1 MTPRLQNCWEFMK
14 CGREPGG
21 LKANTSGICPA
32 AADASFDG
40 INSGVCAG
48 RICWAVAGT
57 FCNEKIQGT
66 FAEKRK
72 SCTACEFYKKVQTEE
87 KTAERRPKFLK
98 FISKADGNPVFDKMK
113 HRRVKA
119 GERFVSQGEIT
130 DTAFIIE
137 RGSCLVIVE
146 KEGVQYPVNHYGQG
160 DIVGGVGILTGE
172 PRLAHVETETDMDLW
187 VLKRSH
193 FEDISKKDPEVL
205 NFLTEIVADRFDSR
219 RPTAYRTIGKYIATD
234 IIGRGGFSIVYKG
247 VHKSLNLPVAIKMM
261 RHDMALDTEFIK
273 NFHNEAKTI
282 AGLNHEN
289 IVKIYDIE
297 ERYRTLFIIMEHVI
311 GKPLNEMINHLKVI
325 PPLLAVDFLV
335 QICEALGYAHER
347 KIIHRDINPTNIIVQ
362 QNDRL
367 KILDFGLACPVGTK
381 DFSNAGTAYYMA
393 PEQIQGEPVDPRT
406 DVYALGITAYEMV
419 TGEKAFSEIDIKGVL
434 TMRIEK
440 EIPDPTAVVPT
451 LPDELRGFILKA
463 AHRDPNQRYQN
474 AGQALKV
481 LRPLVKDR
489 MVTQNNLSFE
499 NHKMSTFFLIYKEE
513 HQFALNRLMD
523 EFGNKVQK
531 LGVELKVADFRDV

>member
-1 MTPRLQNCWEFMK
+1 MK
-14 CGREPGG
+14 CGRELGG
-21 LKANTSGICPA
+21 QKADKAGICPA

-57 FCNEKIQGT
+57 FCDGKIQGT

-72 SCTACEFYKKVQTEE
+72 SCTACEFYKKVQAEEE
-87 KTAERRPKFLK
+87 KAERNPKFLK
-98 FISKADGNPVFDKMK
+98 IISEADGNPIFDKMK

-119 GERFVSQGEIT
+119 GGRFVTQGEIA
-130 DTAFIIE
+130 DTAFIIQ

-172 PRLAHVETETDMDLW
+172 PRLAHVEAETDMDLW
-187 VLKRSH
+187 VLKRCH

-247 VHKSLNLPVAIKMM
+247 VHKTLNLPVAIKMM

-311 GKPLNEMINHLKVI
+311 GKPLNKMINHLKVI
-325 PPLLAVDFLV
+325 PPLLATDFLIQV
-335 QICEALGYAHER
+335 CEALRYAHER

-367 KILDFGLACPVGTK
+367 KILDFGLACPVGTE

-406 DVYALGITAYEMV
+406 DIYALGITAYEMV
-419 TGEKAFSEIDIKGVL
+419 TGKKPFSTNDLRALLDMNLNQDV
-434 TMRIEK
+434 
-440 EIPDPTAVVPT
+440 PDPAEVVPN
-451 LPDELRGFILKA
+451 LPEALRLFILRA
-463 AHRDPNQRYQN
+463 GRWDPAQRYQN
-474 AGQALKV
+474 AYQAIEA
-481 LRPLVKDR
+481 LRPLAKKSKHVS
-489 MVTQNNLSFE
+489 QNNFTFE
-499 NHKMSTFFLIYKEE
+499 KRKVSTIFLAYKEE
-513 HQFALNRLMD
+513 QQLALNRLID
-523 EFGNKVQK
+523 EFSAKAQT
-531 LGVELKVADFRDV
+531 LGVTLKIADFRDL